1 MLNEPCIVSGGRFG
15 LPARSFTCE
24 PGVLDYAGVQ
34 ALVRGA
40 PGSLGFGLGHAV
52 FGETVTFA
60 ASGEPAP
67 PGCVHGTIRVTGDG
81 GRCTI
86 GPVVIGPEA
95 FALLGAQAPAEA
107 PVPVAPA
114 TLEERVQALEARVDA
129 LERRRA

>member
-1 MLNEPCIVSGGRFG
+1 MNFGRG
-15 LPARSFTCE
+15 
-24 PGVLDYAGVQ
+24 Q
-34 ALVRGA
+34 AVRGLNRLRGRA
-40 PGSLGFGLGHAV
+40 VLLGNLGERVTGLH
-52 FGETVTFA
+52 
-60 ASGEPAP
+60 
-67 PGCVHGTIRVTGDG
+67 RVARATRVATGDG